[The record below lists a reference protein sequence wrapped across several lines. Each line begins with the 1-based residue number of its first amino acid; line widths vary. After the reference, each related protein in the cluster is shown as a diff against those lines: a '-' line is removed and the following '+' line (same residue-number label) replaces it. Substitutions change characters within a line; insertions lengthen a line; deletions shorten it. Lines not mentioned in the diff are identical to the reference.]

1 MAAAAHRLAFVL
13 TLVVAFVALQTG
25 WSCAYAGAC
34 EGDAR
39 EPLAAGDEPGD
50 AHGDDHGDEAPC
62 APTCTDCVGC
72 CPARALLAE
81 QAWTPMASC
90 LTVELDTRV
99 AELAPE
105 SEPGRID
112 RPPRA

>member
-1 MAAAAHRLAFVL
+1 VATAGHRLVLVL

-25 WSCAYAGAC
+25 WACTYGGGCEDEAPQTCA
-34 EGDAR
+34 D
-39 EPLAAGDEPGD
+39 
-50 AHGDDHGDEAPC
+50 GDDHDDEGEAPC

-72 CPARALLAE
+72 SGPARALLAA

-105 SEPGRID
+105 AESDRID